1 MTPAAN
7 RPRAR
12 ASLVLAAFVLV
23 LAGPAVE
30 EAKAQSAATVQN
42 CKNAWNSAS
51 ARPTCSITSGII
63 TVSNGQCGIEVY
75 CEQRVWTAA
84 QGWVTNAIYNYT
96 TVPLGDVG
104 DLHNCDGSLQVGAC

>member
-1 MTPAAN
+1 MRNLQNPLAVAAI
-7 RPRAR
+7 A
-12 ASLVLAAFVLV
+12 LMLAA
-23 LAGPAVE
+23 PAIE